1 MTTLVDLSRTLD
13 PANRDLVP
21 EAYKALET
29 VLAPKIHYLHPGGE
43 GRDRMTDIFGCPPE
57 HLPNGEGW
65 GEDWLTEMNT
75 HCGTHVDAPLHSGSI
90 VEGKP
95 ARTISDIDLS
105 ELYRPGMVLDVR
117 PWAEPGEAITIEAL
131 EQAIAATGREVRQG
145 DALLLRTGQERY
157 QPKDSEFFNYPG
169 MSGDGTRYLTGLG
182 ATVLGT
188 DAMAWDRPFPVMK
201 AAYEKTGDPKELWD
215 GHFAIADKEAFIIQ
229 QLDNLAALPLTGFQ
243 VGFFPIKLPRTSASP
258 CRVVAFL
265 NDPTGA

>member
-1 MTTLVDLSRTLD
+1 MTRLVDLSRTLD
-13 PANRDLVP
+13 PANRELVP

-29 VLAPKIHYLHPGGE
+29 VLAPKIEYLHPSDR
-43 GRDRMTDIFGCPPE
+43 GRDRMTEIFGCE
-57 HLPNGEGW
+57 GHELPNGEGW

-75 HCGTHVDAPLHSGSI
+75 HCGTHVDAPLHSGSLI
-90 VEGKP
+90 EGKQ

-105 ELYRPGMVLDVR
+105 ELYRPGLVLDVR
-117 PWAEPGEAITIEAL
+117 EWAEPGKALPIEAL
-131 EQAIAATGREVRQG
+131 EKAIAATGREVQQG

-157 QPKDSEFFNYPG
+157 TPADPEFFNYPG

-182 ATVLGT
+182 ATILGT

-201 AAYEKTGDPKELWD
+201 AAYEATGDPKELWD

-229 QLDNLAALPLTGFQ
+229 QLDNLKSVPVTGFT
-243 VGFFPIKLPRTSASP
+243 VGFFPIKLPKTSASP

-265 NDPTGA
+265 DN

>member
-13 PANRDLVP
+13 PANRELVP
-21 EAYKALET
+21 AAYKPLET
-29 VLAPKIHYLHPGGE
+29 VIAPKIHYMAPSGE
-43 GRDRMTDIFGCPPE
+43 GRDRIVSIFDCPPE

-65 GEDWLTEMNT
+65 GEDRLSDMNT

-90 VEGKP
+90 IEGKP
-95 ARTISDIDLS
+95 ARTISDISLS

-117 PWAEPGEAITIEAL
+117 PWAEPGTALSIEAL
-131 EQAIAATGREVRQG
+131 GKAIAATGREVQQG

-157 QPKDSEFFNYPG
+157 DISQPEFFNYPG

-188 DAMAWDRPFPVMK
+188 DALAWDRPFPVMK
-201 AAYEKTGDPKELWD
+201 AAYDATGDPKEIWD

-229 QLDNLAALPLTGFQ
+229 QLDNLESLPLTGFH
-243 VGFFPIKLPRTSASP
+243 VGFFPLKLPRTSASP

-265 NDPTGA
+265 DD

>member
-1 MTTLVDLSRTLD
+1 MTTLIDLSRTLD

-21 EAYKALET
+21 EAYKPLAS
-29 VLAPKIHYLHPGGE
+29 VLAPKIHYLRPDGE
-43 GRDRMTDIFGCPPE
+43 GRDRVVEIFGAPPE

-75 HCGTHVDAPLHSGSI
+75 HCGTHVDAPLHSGSL

-117 PWAEPGEAITIEAL
+117 PWAHPGEAISIEAL
-131 EQAIAATGREVRQG
+131 EKAIAATGRDVRPG

-157 QPKDSEFFNYPG
+157 QPKDPEFFNYPG
-169 MSGDGTRYLTGLG
+169 MSGDGTRFLTGLG
-182 ATVLGT
+182 ATILGT

-201 AAYEKTGDPKELWD
+201 AAYEATGDPAEIWD
-215 GHFAIADKEAFIIQ
+215 GHFAIADREAFIIQ
-229 QLDNLAALPLTGFQ
+229 QLDNLAALPPAGFH
-243 VGFFPIKLPRTSASP
+243 VGFFPIKLPKTSASP

-265 NDPTGA
+265 ND